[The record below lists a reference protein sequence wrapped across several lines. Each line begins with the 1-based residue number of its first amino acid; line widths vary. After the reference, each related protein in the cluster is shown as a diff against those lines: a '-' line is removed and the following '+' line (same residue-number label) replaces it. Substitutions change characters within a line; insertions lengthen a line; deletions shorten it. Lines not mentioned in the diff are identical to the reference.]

1 MEAMMTSVLLIKHL
15 IMEDEME
22 SLTLLQVKSG
32 LGFFLAL
39 QALQTL
45 WRRVMALTTLVR
57 LWECSR

>member
-1 MEAMMTSVLLIKHL
+1 MDSVVLIKHL
-15 IMEDEME
+15 MMEEEME
-22 SLTLLQVKSG
+22 SLTLLQVKAG

-45 WRRVMALTTLVR
+45 WSRVMALTTLVR